1 MFIIPFSDLRLM
13 LSLPFLKDLYEVF
26 FKSTIRLGV
35 KDIFSLEKIIEGMLT
50 RKKQI
55 NKDTLQQ

>member
-1 MFIIPFSDLRLM
+1 MM
-13 LSLPFLKDLYEVF
+13 LSLPFLKDLYEDF

-35 KDIFSLEKIIEGMLT
+35 KDIFSLESYRGMLT

>member
-1 MFIIPFSDLRLM
+1 MM
-13 LSLPFLKDLYEVF
+13 LSLPILKDLYEDF

-55 NKDTLQQ
+55 NKDTLLQ

>member
-1 MFIIPFSDLRLM
+1 MM
-13 LSLPFLKDLYEVF
+13 LSLPFLKDLYEDF

-35 KDIFSLEKIIEGMLT
+35 KDIFSLEKVIEGMLT

-55 NKDTLQQ
+55 NKDTLQR